1 MRSTARLTAV
11 MTFIS
16 LLAMLLMLLGCMAS
30 MLWLNQ
36 QRLET
41 QLYALA
47 TTLDQQLISRPPGET
62 MEWLHSVMPIMNIEK
77 LEIYNGSRRVS
88 ALSRQEQPLVDDS
101 PNHYY
106 QLSAPLKTHPSL
118 TLNMTIL
125 NPVKTW
131 LASFSVVSTFICMGV
146 VLLVVSILLILLHLW
161 LYRQSAGM
169 ELLEKRSLRILQGA
183 RQLGSAYPC
192 RERPLSVSQALDI
205 LLQEVE
211 QAGLQRVRIDRLIR
225 EFASLDN
232 ESGVN
237 NRLFFDSRFATLL
250 DAREEGGEHGAIMM
264 LRFSES
270 RPLPLARHTADDP
283 SRLFEFVHSLSTL
296 VSCYPGALLAR
307 YFQNDFVVLLPHR
320 SLKEVESIAAKLI
333 TAADALA
340 PLKHYDKE
348 DFIHIA
354 ITDWRSGQ
362 DSESVMARLAMAMRR
377 STLLGSNNWALEES
391 PQLSAGRGSVR
402 WRTLL
407 EKTSRQGGPLLFYK
421 TVKNLQGVTDHY
433 ALQGRIRDGKTS
445 ILAAEYMPLV
455 CEMGMSSLWDQQL
468 LARGF
473 QLCCQYSGSAW
484 SFPLTTDALLQRAFV
499 QTLYKML
506 LEIPRLQRNCFLF
519 ELAEADV
526 CQHITR
532 LLPVLHGLKAFGC
545 QIVISRAGQTM
556 VSSGWLLQIKP
567 ALVKLDAG
575 LVRQI
580 DRRPENQL
588 LVRSLAESC
597 CVVSARV
604 FATGVT
610 THEEWQTLL
619 TLGVCG
625 GQGNFIAPVTAVTCL

>member
-11 MTFIS
+11 ITFIS
-16 LLAMLLMLLGCMAS
+16 LLAMLLMLLGCLAS

-47 TTLDQQLISRPPGET
+47 SALDQQLVSRPPRET
-62 MEWLHSVMPIMNIEK
+62 TEWLRSIMPVMNIEK
-77 LEIYNGSRRVS
+77 LELYYGSRRVS
-88 ALSRQEQPLVDDS
+88 TISRLEKPLVDDS

-106 QLSAPLKTHPSL
+106 RLSAPLRTHPSL
-118 TLNMTIL
+118 TLNMTVL
-125 NPVKTW
+125 NPVQTW
-131 LASFSVVSTFICMGV
+131 LASFSVVSTFICMGG
-146 VLLVVSILLILLHLW
+146 VLLAVSLLLIVLHLW

-169 ELLEKRSLRILQGA
+169 ELLERRSLRILHGE
-183 RQLGSAYPC
+183 RPSVSDSSA
-192 RERPLSVSQALDI
+192 RERPLSVSQALDA

-225 EFASLDN
+225 EFAALDN
-232 ESGVN
+232 ESGVI

-264 LRFSES
+264 VRFSES
-270 RPLPLARHTADDP
+270 RPLPLTRHSADDP
-283 SRLFEFVHSLSTL
+283 SRLFEFVHSLSAL
-296 VSCYPGALLAR
+296 MSCYPGALLAR

-320 SLKEVESIAAKLI
+320 SLKEVEGIAAKLI

-354 ITDWRSGQ
+354 ITDWRNGQ
-362 DSESVMARLAMAMRR
+362 SPESVMARLALAMRR
-377 STLLGSNNWALEES
+377 ATLLGSNNWSLEES

-407 EKTSRQGGPLLFYK
+407 EKTCRHGGPLLFYK
-421 TVKNLQGVTDHY
+421 AVKDLQGKTDHY

-455 CEMGMSSLWDQQL
+455 CEMGMSALWDQQL
-468 LARGF
+468 LARGLR
-473 QLCCQYSGSAW
+473 LCRQQAGSNW
-484 SFPLTTDALLQRAFV
+484 SLPVSTDALLQRAFV
-499 QTLYKML
+499 QSLYKML

-532 LLPVLHGLKAFGC
+532 LLPVLHALKAFGC
-545 QIVISRAGQTM
+545 QIVISQAGQTL

-588 LVRSLAESC
+588 LVRSLVESG

-610 THEEWQTLL
+610 SAEEWQTLL
-619 TLGVCG
+619 TLGVRG

>member
-47 TTLDQQLISRPPGET
+47 SALDQQLVTRPPREAT
-62 MEWLHSVMPIMNIEK
+62 EWMLSIMPVMNIET
-77 LEIYNGSRRVS
+77 LEIYNGSRRVTTI
-88 ALSRQEQPLVDDS
+88 SRQEKPLVDDS

-106 QLSAPLKTHPSL
+106 RLSAPLRTHPSL
-118 TLNMTIL
+118 TLNMTVL
-125 NPVKTW
+125 NPVQTW
-131 LASFSVVSTFICMGV
+131 LASFSVISTFVCMGG
-146 VLLVVSILLILLHLW
+146 VLLAVSLLLIFLHLW

-169 ELLEKRSLRILQGA
+169 ELLEKRSLRILQGE
-183 RQLGSAYPC
+183 RQPDRVSSR
-192 RERPLSVSQALDI
+192 RERPLSVSQALDT

-250 DAREEGGEHGAIMM
+250 DAREEGGEHGTLMM

-270 RPLPLARHTADDP
+270 RPLPLARHAADDP

-296 VSCYPGALLAR
+296 MSCYPGALLAR

-320 SLKEVESIAAKLI
+320 SLKEGEGIAAKLI

-340 PLKHYDKE
+340 PLTHYDKD

-354 ITDWRSGQ
+354 MTDWHSGQ
-362 DSESVMARLAMAMRR
+362 DSESVMARLTMAMRR
-377 STLLGSNNWALEES
+377 ATLLGSNNWALEES
-391 PQLSAGRGSVR
+391 PQLNAGRGSVR

-407 EKTSRQGGPLLFYK
+407 EKTFRQGGPLLFYK
-421 TVKNLQGVTDHY
+421 TVKDLQGVTDHY

-455 CEMGMSSLWDQQL
+455 CDMGMSALWDQQL

-473 QLCCQYSGSAW
+473 RLCQQKAGSTW
-484 SFPLTTDALLQRAFV
+484 SLPLSTDALLQRAFV
-499 QTLYKML
+499 QSLYKML

-532 LLPVLHGLKAFGC
+532 LSPVLYGLKTFGC

-588 LVRSLAESC
+588 LVRSLVESC
-597 CVVSARV
+597 GVVSARV

-610 THEEWQTLL
+610 TYEEWQTLL
-619 TLGVCG
+619 TLGVSG
-625 GQGNFIAPVTAVTCL
+625 GQGNFIAPVTAVTGL